1 MWNRQCGEIWF
12 LFLSSSLLVSA
23 KFLFLG
29 KTDSSFLISYDPKCE
44 VVRQLVYTMFITN
57 NRVSL
62 RLWWNEDLV
71 KYQKNSK
78 RKFEGVWSEL
88 EVRSCFQRQS
98 CTEYLGQTLVVVGNW
113 HCGRILL
120 SISPRFFPWC
130 WRGYREGWALG
141 YNSIKSWDFTNFS

>member
-113 HCGRILL
+113 HCGRIFL
-120 SISPRFFPWC
+120 SISPRFFLWC
-130 WRGYREGWALG
+130 WRGYGGVWALG
-141 YNSIKSWDFTNFS
+141 YNSIKSWDFNNSS